1 MPFSLKGK
9 CIYITQWINVPCL
22 RKFTVKRCPVCVEA
36 LLTGK
41 TKGLM
46 VFIVC
51 VFFFYKAGRLYKG
64 TSRVAIV
71 KKRLGPKCTD

>member
-1 MPFSLKGK
+1 MMKS
-9 CIYITQWINVPCL
+9 
-22 RKFTVKRCPVCVEA
+22 TVRRCPVCVEA

-46 VFIVC
+46 VYI
-51 VFFFYKAGRLYKG
+51 VFFFFKAGRLYKG

-71 KKRLGPKCTD
+71 KKRLGPKWLAVHQEM